1 MEVIRERDSFR
12 EPCNAR
18 GRCSCGCE
26 FELPLESGIYIPCPG
41 CHKLYNC
48 DGQLYVEDPE

>member
-41 CHKLYNC
+41 CHKFYNC